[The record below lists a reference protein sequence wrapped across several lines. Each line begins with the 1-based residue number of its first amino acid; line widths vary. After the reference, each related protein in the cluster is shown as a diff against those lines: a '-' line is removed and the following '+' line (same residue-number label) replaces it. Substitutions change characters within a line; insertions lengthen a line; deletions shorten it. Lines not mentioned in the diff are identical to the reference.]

1 MIAFVAAAAA
11 LTLVVI
17 GLITRPLM
25 IAPRSVAGVDRGRL
39 NARLLQDEFGA
50 LEMEH
55 AKGTIDAAE
64 FARARDELTR
74 RVLEEASPAA
84 PAAKAAYAL
93 PTAITVALMLPIC
106 GGLLYV
112 LMGTPGALVGGAQAV
127 GVATAAQ
134 VPSTGSAPPQVQG
147 MVNSLAAKLAQH
159 PDDPAGWA
167 MLGRSYSVL
176 GRYRDAVAAFG
187 RIGPSLNGNATWLA
201 EYADALSMTTDGDP
215 VGRPEQLALRALKL
229 EPNNLLALMLA
240 GYAASRRG
248 EPAAALPLLERA
260 QSEVAPDSE
269 DYGFVHNLVE
279 QDRAAL
285 GLKAT
290 RVAPRAAAGEALKI
304 AVSIAPRFHAAARG
318 RTVFVF
324 ARAPGNPMPLA
335 AVRSSVDQ
343 LPTVVALSDANSL
356 DPGHP
361 LSGVRDLRV
370 EARVSASGDATPQ
383 PGDLIGS
390 TSVDTSQSHQ
400 VAVNIDK
407 LQP

>member
-39 NARLLQDEFGA
+39 NARLLQDEIGA

-64 FARARDELTR
+64 FARGRDELTR

-93 PTAITVALMLPIC
+93 PTAITIALMLPIC

-112 LMGTPGALVGGAQAV
+112 LMGTPGALLGGAQAV

-187 RIGPSLNGNATWLA
+187 RIGPTLNGNATWLA

-240 GYAASRRG
+240 GYAASKRG

-290 RVAPRAAAGEALKI
+290 GAAPRAAAGEALKI
-304 AVSIAPRFHAAARG
+304 AVSIAPRFRAAAR
-318 RTVFVF
+318 
-324 ARAPGNPMPLA
+324 
-335 AVRSSVDQ
+335 
-343 LPTVVALSDANSL
+343 
-356 DPGHP
+356 
-361 LSGVRDLRV
+361 
-370 EARVSASGDATPQ
+370 
-383 PGDLIGS
+383 
-390 TSVDTSQSHQ
+390 
-400 VAVNIDK
+400 
-407 LQP
+407 

>member
-17 GLITRPLM
+17 GLITRPL
-25 IAPRSVAGVDRGRL
+25 IFAPRFVGGVDRGRL
-39 NARLLQDEFGA
+39 NARLLQAELGA

-84 PAAKAAYAL
+84 PGAKAAYAL

-106 GGLLYV
+106 AGLLYV

-127 GVATAAQ
+127 GEATAAQ

-201 EYADALSMTTDGDP
+201 EYADALSMTTNGDP

-290 RVAPRAAAGEALKI
+290 GAARGASGDALKI
-304 AVSIAPRFHAAARG
+304 AVSIAPRFRAAARG

-390 TSVDTSQSHQ
+390 ASLDTSRSHQ
-400 VAVNIDK
+400 VAIDIDK